1 MKRTSIFI
9 ALATG
14 LMALFLLAACG
25 STEDR
30 LTGTWITESATAE
43 VDSSMANLQSIDK
56 VIAST
61 KTTTFVLNEDYTMT
75 LTIDGYS
82 TDAFWTY
89 NEDDGMVSFRLES
102 DPLDDAME
110 LGKYEDGKIIYTSKV
125 KHGSITAVYMKE

>member
-9 ALATG
+9 AFATG
-14 LMALFLLAACG
+14 LLALFILAACG
-25 STEDR
+25 SAEDR
-30 LTGTWITESATAE
+30 LAGTWVTESATAE

-82 TDAFWTY
+82 TKAFWTY
-89 NEDDGMVSFRLES
+89 DEDDGMVSFRLED
-102 DPLDDAME
+102 DPLTQAIE
-110 LGKYEDGKIIYTSKV
+110 LGKFDDGRITYTSKV
-125 KHGSITAVYMKE
+125 KHGSITAVYVKE